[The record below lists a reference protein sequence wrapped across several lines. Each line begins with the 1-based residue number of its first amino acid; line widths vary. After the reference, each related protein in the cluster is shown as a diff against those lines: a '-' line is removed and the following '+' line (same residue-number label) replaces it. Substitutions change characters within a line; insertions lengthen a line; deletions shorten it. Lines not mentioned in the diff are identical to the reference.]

1 MTDKDYKDL
10 IYSIVVPQNM
20 PQEEQNVRYQPLIDF
35 LQTETPSSLY
45 RFRECSENNISAF
58 DQDQLWFTPGS
69 EMNDDFDA
77 LLFLDRNTIY
87 SNLERSL
94 ISFGAE
100 IPNSVSNSFAD
111 DIATSVQAQFKQM
124 SESEINEFRKQ
135 LHCFLVNRLDA
146 NMPRIEHIIQ
156 SVLKLACFSET
167 IDSAAMW
174 GYYAKSGTGFALAYD
189 FRNQNYTDC
198 TLCEKRFFCPSAKTG
213 SLFRVIYDDIP
224 FDATGYGTWLLQ
236 YQIAHD
242 MVPNKQFAN
251 LSSLLSQTNPCP
263 DLFMSSKIILHKS
276 TSWRHEKEWRMIYSC
291 NPQINGQEKFVW
303 AKKRPTAVYLGRK
316 ISPFNE
322 KLLRHIAV
330 EKGIPVYKMEM
341 NHEQSSYKLVPR
353 PI

>member
-146 NMPRIEHIIQ
+146 
-156 SVLKLACFSET
+156 K
-167 IDSAAMW
+167 
-174 GYYAKSGTGFALAYD
+174 
-189 FRNQNYTDC
+189 
-198 TLCEKRFFCPSAKTG
+198 CPELST
-213 SLFRVIYDDIP
+213 SFRVSSNWHV
-224 FDATGYGTWLLQ
+224 FQKLLTLLPCGG
-236 YQIAHD
+236 ITL
-242 MVPNKQFAN
+242 N
-251 LSSLLSQTNPCP
+251 LEQALP
-263 DLFMSSKIILHKS
+263 
-276 TSWRHEKEWRMIYSC
+276 WRMISEIRITQIVHCAKRDFFARPQRQDHYS
-291 NPQINGQEKFVW
+291 V
-303 AKKRPTAVYLGRK
+303 
-316 ISPFNE
+316 
-322 KLLRHIAV
+322 
-330 EKGIPVYKMEM
+330 
-341 NHEQSSYKLVPR
+341 
-353 PI
+353 

>member
-10 IYSIVVPQNM
+10 IYSIIIPQEL
-20 PQEEQNVRYQPLIDF
+20 PQEEQNVRYQPLVDF

-45 RFRECSENNISAF
+45 RFRECNENSISAF
-58 DQDQLWFTPGS
+58 DQDQIWFAPGS

-94 ISFGAE
+94 ASFGAE
-100 IPNSVSNSFAD
+100 IPNSVLNSFPD
-111 DIATSVQAQFKQM
+111 DVAASVQAQFKQM
-124 SESEINEFRKQ
+124 SEAEIDEFRKQ

-156 SVLKLACFSET
+156 SVLKFACFSET

-174 GYYAKSGTGFALAYD
+174 GYYANSGTGFALAYD

-198 TLCEKRFFCPSAKTG
+198 TLCEKRFLCPSAKIG
-213 SLFRVIYDDIP
+213 SLFRVIYDDVP

-236 YQIAHD
+236 YRIAHD
-242 MVPNKQFAN
+242 MVSNKQFAN
-251 LSSLLSQTNPCP
+251 LSSQLSQTNPCP

-291 NPQINGQEKFVW
+291 NPQIDGHEKFVW
-303 AKKRPTAVYLGRK
+303 AKSDQRLYIWIGKSAHLMRNYCVTLLWRK
-316 ISPFNE
+316 VSPSI
-322 KLLRHIAV
+322 KWR
-330 EKGIPVYKMEM
+330 
-341 NHEQSSYKLVPR
+341 
-353 PI
+353 